1 MRAGLLTAIS
11 ANGERTDLVTIPPS
25 TGEQD
30 AAAAMEQA
38 AQAGNREHPRHPGR
52 HHCGRQPGG

>member
-1 MRAGLLTAIS
+1 MT
-11 ANGERTDLVTIPPS
+11 VTVPPG

-38 AQAGNREHPRHPGR
+38 GQAGNREHAPAILAGITAAASPA
-52 HHCGRQPGG
+52 PEPD